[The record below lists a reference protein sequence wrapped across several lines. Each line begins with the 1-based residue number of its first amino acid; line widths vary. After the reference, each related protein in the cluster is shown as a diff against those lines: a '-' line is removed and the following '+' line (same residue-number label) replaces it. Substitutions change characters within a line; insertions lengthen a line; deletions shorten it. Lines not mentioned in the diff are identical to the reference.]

1 MSLVKNAIEKNNV
14 TEKEVKLLK
23 SIGKNFKED
32 LHTWCDYNNSNFL
45 IAEQIYQKGRDYFIT
60 MMDVGNAAYRL
71 GEYMTKENITKN
83 IINIGGNATG
93 IKLQQGD
100 GNSMQISNESNA
112 NYDKIL
118 DILYEMDGLLKKNK
132 PKENDSDN
140 FEEIKKMVLETIH
153 MVEQKEKPIKV
164 KKELGLI
171 KKIAVGIT
179 ENVISNQM
187 IDLVTQLLANI

>member
-1 MSLVKNAIEKNNV
+1 
-14 TEKEVKLLK
+14 
-23 SIGKNFKED
+23 
-32 LHTWCDYNNSNFL
+32 
-45 IAEQIYQKGRDYFIT
+45 
-60 MMDVGNAAYRL
+60 
-71 GEYMTKENITKN
+71 
-83 IINIGGNATG
+83 
-93 IKLQQGD
+93 
-100 GNSMQISNESNA
+100 
-112 NYDKIL
+112 
-118 DILYEMDGLLKKNK
+118 MDGLLKKNK

-179 ENVISNQM
+179 ENVISNQI

>member
-1 MSLVKNAIEKNNV
+1 
-14 TEKEVKLLK
+14 
-23 SIGKNFKED
+23 
-32 LHTWCDYNNSNFL
+32 
-45 IAEQIYQKGRDYFIT
+45 
-60 MMDVGNAAYRL
+60 MDVGNAAYRL

-179 ENVISNQM
+179 ENVISNQI